1 MRIRSSID
9 HRSAFPRLKVV
20 VQIVFAL
27 IVAGFA
33 FTTPAP
39 SYAGDFDGSKPLI
52 CATIDALDCTPGQD
66 CTRGRASEMGAPPF
80 MRIDFTK
87 KTIGG
92 PRRTTPIV
100 SMDVTEKQILFQ
112 GKELEFG
119 WTFVLDQEDGTF
131 SATLVNRDGAF
142 VLFGSCTP
150 L

>member
-1 MRIRSSID
+1 
-9 HRSAFPRLKVV
+9 
-20 VQIVFAL
+20 
-27 IVAGFA
+27 
-33 FTTPAP
+33 
-39 SYAGDFDGSKPLI
+39 
-52 CATIDALDCTPGQD
+52 
-66 CTRGRASEMGAPPF
+66 